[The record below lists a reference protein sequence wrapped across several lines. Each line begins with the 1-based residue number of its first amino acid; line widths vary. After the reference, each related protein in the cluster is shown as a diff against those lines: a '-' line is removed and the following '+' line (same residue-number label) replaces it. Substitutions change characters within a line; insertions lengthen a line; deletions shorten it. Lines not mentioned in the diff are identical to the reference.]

1 MKAFLKH
8 LLLFGPLFTL
18 NLQADPLIEESIPVI
33 DMELYDNPLKKA
45 AFIEQF
51 TDALHKVG
59 FCAIVNTKVNIDAL
73 ESGYQ
78 ASRQFFK
85 SSKEKKLEIF
95 DPKLNGQRG
104 LSLSEIAQ
112 GKKEFDYK
120 EFFHVG
126 RDKNLWPRW
135 MDLRSPMENLIHH
148 LDEYSEKLQVALSVF
163 MEQPE
168 NYLKKMTEN
177 GECILRSLYYPKNP
191 SPGQYWAAAHTD
203 IDLFTILPMSTEE
216 GLEVLHE
223 GKWIRVK
230 VPKDAFI
237 INCGDMLENL
247 SNGYFKSSVHR
258 VVSQP
263 DKERFSIVYFV
274 HPKYG
279 DRLDPLAS
287 CIRLTGGVQRFPDA
301 AGLDMLAHRLV
312 EIGLASEE
320 LKTFDA
326 QSGYMEKIEDL
337 VARGV
342 ASPAVEKTHSVWQK
356 IKSK

>member
-1 MKAFLKH
+1 
-8 LLLFGPLFTL
+8 
-18 NLQADPLIEESIPVI
+18 
-33 DMELYDNPLKKA
+33 
-45 AFIEQF
+45 
-51 TDALHKVG
+51 
-59 FCAIVNTKVNIDAL
+59 
-73 ESGYQ
+73 
-78 ASRQFFK
+78 
-85 SSKEKKLEIF
+85 
-95 DPKLNGQRG
+95 
-104 LSLSEIAQ
+104 
-112 GKKEFDYK
+112 
-120 EFFHVG
+120 
-126 RDKNLWPRW
+126 
-135 MDLRSPMENLIHH
+135 
-148 LDEYSEKLQVALSVF
+148 
-163 MEQPE
+163 
-168 NYLKKMTEN
+168 
-177 GECILRSLYYPKNP
+177 
-191 SPGQYWAAAHTD
+191 
-203 IDLFTILPMSTEE
+203 MSTEE

-263 DKERFSIVYFV
+263 NKERFSIVYFV

-320 LKTFDA
+320 LKAFDA

-337 VARGV
+337 VAKGV